1 MLMSMAL
8 ATRRGE
14 PLGEINPTPLI
25 DVLLVL
31 LVMLILA
38 LPPTTNTLSYP
49 LPSPIPG
56 PPADPIKNTV
66 TVTTRD
72 TIAWNG
78 EPVSER
84 QLAGALAHAAAL
96 RPEPELLVA
105 PEAGASYDASVHV
118 LNLIKQSGVSN
129 VGFVGNERYRTFGTG
144 GPKNPIAR
152 ES

>member
-1 MLMSMAL
+1 MSMVFA
-8 ATRRGE
+8 ARRDE
-14 PLGEINPTPLI
+14 PLGEINTTPLI
-25 DVLLVL
+25 DVMLVL

-56 PPADPIKNTV
+56 PPADPIKNIVAV
-66 TVTTRD
+66 TAGD
-72 TIAWNG
+72 TIEWNG
-78 EPVSER
+78 TPVSVG
-84 QLAGALAHAAAL
+84 QLAGALARATAL

-105 PEAGASYDASVHV
+105 PDAGASYDASVKV
-118 LNLIKQSGVSN
+118 LNLIKLSGVSN

-144 GPKNPIAR
+144 GPKNPTAS